1 MFDFFEDLIEKL
13 GIKSISDFTNKLY
26 DWIKNIKNNS
36 KGENNDNGFNSAR
49 IVSSGNSARIGSLGG
64 FAKEEI
70 EVGDYIRTENGEIRK
85 IVNINKTEQTENNPV
100 EILLCDL
107 DRPIVIFKETS
118 KTTIYTLE
126 KSYAEK
132 LKHSKQQIELIEDK
146 DIVEIELSEEFV
158 EKKDK
163 KKLIQI
169 GDIYTK
175 EILQKDI
182 DNGIITRILTILS
195 YNQYMAN
202 CYKVGGEDE

>member
-1 MFDFFEDLIEKL
+1 MKE
-13 GIKSISDFTNKLY
+13 IKVNEYVRL
-26 DWIKNIKNNS
+26 
-36 KGENNDNGFNSAR
+36 AR
-49 IVSSGNSARIGSLGG
+49 NQG
-64 FAKEEI
+64 
-70 EVGDYIRTENGEIRK
+70 
-85 IVNINKTEQTENNPV
+85 INKIIDIYDKKYELETDIANEWGEFTCILEEYQLKD
-100 EILLCDL
+100 EI
-107 DRPIVIFKETS
+107 IN
-118 KTTIYTLE
+118 
-126 KSYAEK
+126 
-132 LKHSKQQIELIEDK
+132 HSKHLIDLIEDK

-202 CYKVGGEDE
+202 CYKVGGEE